1 MERHKVESQRE
12 RRILIAL
19 VVSSEF
25 LAQAERVLDL
35 ELIDSELFRV
45 VADWCLNYHRSY
57 GKAPVQHVEDMFH
70 KWSEDNENTDLVDSV
85 KDFLESLGEEYEKAP
100 ELNVPYLLDQLRDFL
115 AKRAIIRT
123 KETVDY
129 ALSHGDVSEAEAAL
143 SSYRKVEVGQGTG
156 FCPLGD
162 RGAWQEAFAEPAKP
176 LIRYEGPSG
185 QFFNAALTRDALVGI
200 QAPEKMGKTYFAIE
214 FAVKALRQRRKVAF
228 FEVGD
233 LSKNQVM
240 KRFGV
245 RWAQR
250 PLWKRQCGRIKVPLK
265 ITLDEAADPEYTF
278 EHETFTVW
286 KPLTREA
293 AWQGSQSFMRGCGI
307 SSSYLRVSVHPTAS
321 ISVHGISG
329 ILDQW
334 EQEHDWC
341 PDVCVIDY
349 PDILAPEDSKK
360 QARDQVNDTW
370 KAMRRLSQERH
381 ILIIAPTQANA
392 LSYNNAEGAKLQTMG
407 NFSEDKRKLAHCT
420 GMFALNQTWAEKEMG
435 GMRLNWIVLRE
446 APYNS
451 NRPLYVGTCFAL
463 GRAMCCSSFGG

>member
-1 MERHKVESQRE
+1 
-12 RRILIAL
+12 
-19 VVSSEF
+19 
-25 LAQAERVLDL
+25 
-35 ELIDSELFRV
+35 
-45 VADWCLNYHRSY
+45 
-57 GKAPVQHVEDMFH
+57 
-70 KWSEDNENTDLVDSV
+70 
-85 KDFLESLGEEYEKAP
+85 
-100 ELNVPYLLDQLRDFL
+100 
-115 AKRAIIRT
+115 
-123 KETVDY
+123 
-129 ALSHGDVSEAEAAL
+129 
-143 SSYRKVEVGQGTG
+143 
-156 FCPLGD
+156 
-162 RGAWQEAFAEPAKP
+162 
-176 LIRYEGPSG
+176 
-185 QFFNAALTRDALVGI
+185 
-200 QAPEKMGKTYFAIE
+200 
-214 FAVKALRQRRKVAF
+214 
-228 FEVGD
+228 
-233 LSKNQVM
+233 M

-341 PDVCVIDY
+341 PDCVVIDY